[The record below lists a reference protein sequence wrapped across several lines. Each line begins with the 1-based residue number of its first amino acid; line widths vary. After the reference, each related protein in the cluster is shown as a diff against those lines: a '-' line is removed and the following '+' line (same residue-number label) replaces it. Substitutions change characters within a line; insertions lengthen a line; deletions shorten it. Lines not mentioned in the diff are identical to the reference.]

1 MINVEAKHSF
11 PVTVGDAF
19 AYITNTQ
26 NWSEYW
32 PGFVR
37 IGGPER
43 VSWGTPGD
51 TVTIVIKLFGR
62 EVELEMKLEEFQQD
76 SLVRY
81 TSHQRGLPSARHER
95 RFATAPSGF
104 DYTLSVSFEPRAGP
118 TGIFD
123 RVVVKRAVASA
134 LHKTIEN
141 LERVFDQR
149 LRG

>member
-1 MINVEAKHSF
+1 MINVEVTHSF

-19 AYITNTQ
+19 AYITDTQ

-37 IGGPER
+37 IEDSER
-43 VSWGTPGD
+43 VSWDAPGD
-51 TVTIVIKLFGR
+51 TVTVVIKLMGR
-62 EVELEMKLEEFQQD
+62 EVELDMTLEEFQQD

-81 TSHQRGLPSARHER
+81 ASHQRGLPPARHER
-95 RFATAPSGF
+95 RFTPAPSGF
-104 DYTLSVSFEPRAGP
+104 DYTLSVSFDPRPGP
-118 TGIFD
+118 KGIFD

-134 LHKTIEN
+134 LRETTKN

-149 LRG
+149 QRG